1 MNVKTKGFALELA
14 DLLEKHRICITA
26 PNTDPENKIFSY
38 VNFIARGRSESLMP
52 KLQRC
57 HVSSYDLRCET
68 GMSSSEANELYQSNE
83 QVNKGEFVPKA
94 NKPVYTQAMCDAGE
108 LPSVG
113 VECLVKKHFQDEE
126 MYLKCFIVGLNKK
139 GDYLVFDHQ
148 IRGLE
153 QGHIANGVYNF
164 KPITPPIKLIDGEAY
179 QFDCKWG
186 ECLGYY
192 EKELKLFNCA
202 GSFVKSADCTNIK
215 LLTVKDEE

>member
-1 MNVKTKGFALELA
+1 MNVKTKGFALDLA
-14 DLLEKHRICITA
+14 DLLEKHSIYITA

-68 GMSSSEANELYQSNE
+68 GMSSSEANELYQSNK

-108 LPSVG
+108 LPIVDM
-113 VECLVKKHFQDEE
+113 ECLFKHGGHDS
-126 MYLKCFIVGLNKK
+126 KGTVIAVTKRFIIIEDNE
-139 GDYLVFDHQ
+139 DMTERARRIEDCN
-148 IRGLE
+148 IRPLTKTIQLE
-153 QGHIANGVYNF
+153 
-164 KPITPPIKLIDGEAY
+164 DGKAY

-192 EKELKLFNCA
+192 EKELKVFNCA

-215 LLTVKDEE
+215 LLIVKGEEK